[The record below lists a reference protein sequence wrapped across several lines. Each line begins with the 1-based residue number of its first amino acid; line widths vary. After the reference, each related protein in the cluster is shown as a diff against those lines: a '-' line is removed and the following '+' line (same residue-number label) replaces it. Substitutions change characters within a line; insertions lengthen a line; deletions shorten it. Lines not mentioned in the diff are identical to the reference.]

1 MQRGYN
7 AEGASCRGGVV
18 LRDVWR
24 QEGFHTTREGVLMSL
39 YVHEYAAAVPVASE
53 RDLSGQSA
61 EATPLGE
68 ARVKCPCSAC
78 NAV

>member
-1 MQRGYN
+1 MLTLLRGHR
-7 AEGASCRGGVV
+7 AEGACDLGS
-18 LRDVWR
+18 DVWR
-24 QEGFHTTREGVLMSL
+24 QAGFHTTREGVSMSL

-78 NAV
+78 IAA